1 MHTVRARLWGFRFRV
16 YVPKSDMG
24 CDVLSCGE
32 GEEEAA
38 CPPPAD
44 QLSLCA
50 QCMQALVYKTVCSQM
65 ADDVAGGHSV
75 CLVVA
80 GLPQSGKRF
89 SLIGKLGEFV
99 AMGLAPRLAA
109 DILERAEQSRADG
122 QLSCKVGI
130 YQVLWVGGVWG
141 VGCGV

>member
-1 MHTVRARLWGFRFRV
+1 M
-16 YVPKSDMG
+16 
-24 CDVLSCGE
+24 LSCGK

-38 CPPPAD
+38 FPPLAD
-44 QLSLCA
+44 QLSLCT

-65 ADDVAGGHSV
+65 ANDVAGGHSV

-130 YQVLWVGGVWG
+130 YQVLWVGRV
-141 VGCGV
+141 

>member
-1 MHTVRARLWGFRFRV
+1 M
-16 YVPKSDMG
+16 
-24 CDVLSCGE
+24 
-32 GEEEAA
+32 
-38 CPPPAD
+38 
-44 QLSLCA
+44 
-50 QCMQALVYKTVCSQM
+50 YKTVCSQM
-65 ADDVAGGHSV
+65 ANDVAGGHSV

-89 SLIGKLGEFV
+89 SLIGNLGEFV

-130 YQVLWVGGVWG
+130 YQVLWVGRV
-141 VGCGV
+141 